1 MGNRVRVETR
11 CTAHRKNGTAC
22 RNYAMRGGNVCR
34 MHGGGAPQVRRRAQE
49 RIFAAADGAAAR
61 LIEFMNDGRVP
72 WPVRLTAARDLLDR
86 AGLTPK
92 TTVAVEVPLW
102 ARGMDELV
110 VDNIISQEPH
120 PLPPTS
126 PRTRSR
132 GSEASPSDQTPCYD
146 PARELS
152 G

>member
-1 MGNRVRVETR
+1 MGNRMRVETR
-11 CTAHRKNGTAC
+11 CSARRKNGAVC
-22 RNYAMRGGNVCR
+22 RNYAIRGGNVCR

-49 RIFAAADGAAAR
+49 RILAAADGAAAR

-92 TTVAVEVPLW
+92 TTVAVEVPVW

-110 VDNIISQEPH
+110 VDGIISQEH
-120 PLPPTS
+120 VAAEPLP
-126 PRTRSR
+126 R
-132 GSEASPSDQTPCYD
+132 
-146 PARELS
+146 RELS